1 MEIIPAIDIKDG
13 LCVRL
18 YQGDYAQMTVYDTEP
33 GIVAQRWQ
41 QQGATRLHIVDLDG
55 AKQGYPV
62 NISAIR
68 SIVHAVNIPVEL
80 GGGLRTEKD
89 IESILALGV
98 SQTILGTVAV
108 QQPDLVKHLVKRF
121 GSSIIVGVDARDG
134 YVATSGWTEVAQVKA
149 TDLVDQM
156 ARLGVRRI
164 IYTDIA
170 RDGTLTEP
178 NYTATADLL
187 RPNGPDIIASGG
199 VAQLSH
205 VLHLARLGVH
215 GVIIG
220 KALYTGAIHLPD
232 LLEALDVK

>member
-18 YQGDYAQMTVYDTEP
+18 YQGDYTQMTVYDTEP
-33 GIVAQRWQ
+33 GIVAQRWE

-62 NISAIR
+62 NMSAIR
-68 SIVHAVNIPVEL
+68 NIVNAVTIPVEL

-98 SQTILGTVAV
+98 SHAILGTIAV
-108 QQPDLVKHLVKRF
+108 QHPDLVKHLVERF
-121 GSSIIVGVDARDG
+121 GDSIIVGVDARDG

-149 TDLVDQM
+149 TDLIDQM
-156 ARLGVRRI
+156 SHLGVRRI
-164 IYTDIA
+164 IYTDIT

-178 NYTATADLL
+178 NYTATAALL
-187 RPNGPDIIASGG
+187 HPNGPEIIASGG
-199 VAQLSH
+199 VAHLSH
-205 VLHLARLGVH
+205 VLKLARLGVH

-220 KALYTGAIHLPD
+220 KALYTGAIHLPE
-232 LLEALDVK
+232 LLDALPVK